1 VERRFGEPAV
11 LSFSLY
17 VEREQVNAL
26 GASARI
32 QDLVRRHG
40 YLAATASIIAAT
52 LLFMPFRHA
61 LGSEQWGW
69 PYLLVL
75 GFVAGTAG
83 VGPGILSAVL
93 AFFAWNFFFIK
104 PYHTLFVA
112 DRGDLVHLGAFLFVG
127 IAIGLQTGRLR
138 EREVVA
144 QREERHAA
152 SLSRLSAS
160 LVSETTAVG
169 IAEAAREELTAVVR
183 ASAADLW
190 VPGGDGGLIAVAGT
204 GARTPPDDVAQ
215 RWEVASRD
223 PSLGDELTIE
233 VATSAAADEHPRYR
247 IVVPLISVQSAE
259 GVLEALVDEQPDRSR
274 RQFILSLAH
283 LLAASLQSQRLNA
296 IAMHAAAG
304 REAERLRSA
313 MVSSVSHE
321 LKTPLAS
328 ITAAVTDLLEPDIQR
343 NADAVQQKLRDVNED
358 LHRLDDAIA
367 DLLDVSRLEAQA
379 WEPRPTDFEVGELVG
394 SVVSRMP
401 RTARERI
408 RYAIPEDLPML
419 HLDFVQLS
427 RALHHVLGNAL
438 EYSEGPVTVGAEA
451 DGQFVIWV
459 GDEGP
464 GIPDAEKP
472 LVFDKFYRG
481 AAGRSQRSS
490 TGLGLSITREI
501 VRANGGEVA
510 IRDARPHGTKLLL
523 SLPLEGRP

>member
-1 VERRFGEPAV
+1 
-11 LSFSLY
+11 
-17 VEREQVNAL
+17 
-26 GASARI
+26 
-32 QDLVRRHG
+32 
-40 YLAATASIIAAT
+40 
-52 LLFMPFRHA
+52 
-61 LGSEQWGW
+61 
-69 PYLLVL
+69 
-75 GFVAGTAG
+75 
-83 VGPGILSAVL
+83 
-93 AFFAWNFFFIK
+93 
-104 PYHTLFVA
+104 
-112 DRGDLVHLGAFLFVG
+112 
-127 IAIGLQTGRLR
+127 
-138 EREVVA
+138 
-144 QREERHAA
+144 
-152 SLSRLSAS
+152 
-160 LVSETTAVG
+160 
-169 IAEAAREELTAVVR
+169 
-183 ASAADLW
+183 
-190 VPGGDGGLIAVAGT
+190 
-204 GARTPPDDVAQ
+204 
-215 RWEVASRD
+215 
-223 PSLGDELTIE
+223 
-233 VATSAAADEHPRYR
+233 
-247 IVVPLISVQSAE
+247 VQSAE